1 MIPSMTGL
9 WKWSLHAR
17 ADVSVDALA
26 VAAGVGALG
35 RNPDGHGDTLFLL
48 VNRK

>member
-1 MIPSMTGL
+1 MTGL

-26 VAAGVGALG
+26 VVAGVGTHG
-35 RNPDGHGDTLFLL
+35 RNPDGHRDPLFLL